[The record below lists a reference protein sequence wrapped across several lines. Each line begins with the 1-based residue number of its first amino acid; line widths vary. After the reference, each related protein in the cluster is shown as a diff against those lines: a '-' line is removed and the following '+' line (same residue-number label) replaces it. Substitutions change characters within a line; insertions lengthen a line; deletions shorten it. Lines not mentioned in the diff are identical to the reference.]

1 MERKFVLIYLTVTL
15 LISFVVITIV
25 SISTASDS
33 AQTARASS
41 LAQSQ
46 TQCTGSTSITNIK
59 TSGSQSGFPP
69 SNVVDKNL
77 DTLWS
82 NYGLGSWIQLD
93 LGTTKKIC
101 SVDIAWYKGNQRQ
114 TNFVVWMELHLL
126 IN

>member
-25 SISTASDS
+25 SISTISDS
-33 AQTARASS
+33 TQTARASS

-46 TQCTGSTSITNIK
+46 TQCTGTTSITNIK

-77 DTLWS
+77 DTL
-82 NYGLGSWIQLD
+82 
-93 LGTTKKIC
+93 
-101 SVDIAWYKGNQRQ
+101 V
-114 TNFVVWMELHLL
+114 
-126 IN
+126 